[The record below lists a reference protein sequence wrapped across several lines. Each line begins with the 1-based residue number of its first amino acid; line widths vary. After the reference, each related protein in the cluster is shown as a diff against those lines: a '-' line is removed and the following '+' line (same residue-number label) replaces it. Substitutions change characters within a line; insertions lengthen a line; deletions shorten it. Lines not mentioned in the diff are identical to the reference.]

1 MNTLT
6 EQIKELVE
14 EAEFQMLAHAD
25 ICSWVAAVA
34 RAIARDAESGGGRD
48 VPALTD
54 LVKYFD
60 DSGRATLDD
69 AFEQFKK
76 IASLVPAPQISQ
88 SENVAR
94 ESGVAG
100 HES

>member
-6 EQIKELVE
+6 EQINELVE
-14 EAEFQMLAHAD
+14 EAEFRILAHIE
-25 ICSWVAAVA
+25 ICNWVAAIA
-34 RAIARDAESGGGRD
+34 RAIARDVESGGGRD

-69 AFEQFKK
+69 ALEQFKK
-76 IASLVPAPQISQ
+76 IASLVRAPRSTQY
-88 SENVAR
+88 ENVAR
-94 ESGVAG
+94 QSEVQP
-100 HES
+100 

>member
-25 ICSWVAAVA
+25 ICSWVAA
-34 RAIARDAESGGGRD
+34 IARDVESGGGRD

-76 IASLVPAPQISQ
+76 IASLVPAPQVAQ

-100 HES
+100 HDS